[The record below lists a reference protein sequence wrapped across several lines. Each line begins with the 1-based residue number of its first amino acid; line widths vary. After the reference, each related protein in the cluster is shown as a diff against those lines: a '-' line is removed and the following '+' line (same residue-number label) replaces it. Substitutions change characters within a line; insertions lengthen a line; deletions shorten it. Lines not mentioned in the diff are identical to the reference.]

1 MSQTD
6 AEAACV
12 AAGGNLASIHSDADQ
27 EAARQACMSA
37 SGDAD
42 GFAADCWIGLSD
54 SATEG
59 TFVWTDGTPN
69 DYQHWAPGEPNAW
82 ASQATCTE
90 TATPSVD
97 EDAAACAAACS
108 PWCRSSIRAAVMTA
122 ADGAVMNLT
131 VFAAITGAVAGM
143 WFWSPKIGGHLLPS
157 GMGSLVMVD
166 LVGAGVL
173 LGVAGMVTGFDLG
186 SGLDDAMA
194 IVATIGAVLGL
205 LGALG
210 VIASILKIMR
220 SDADAGD
227 DPWGGHTLE
236 WAAAPPARVMSESPL
251 LDAAETSDDE
261 GGES

>member
-1 MSQTD
+1 MGGASPTSRTF
-6 AEAACV
+6 V
-12 AAGGNLASIHSDADQ
+12 AFGLIAVVPVLASLGGN
-27 EAARQACMSA
+27 
-37 SGDAD
+37 
-42 GFAADCWIGLSD
+42 
-54 SATEG
+54 
-59 TFVWTDGTPN
+59 
-69 DYQHWAPGEPNAW
+69 
-82 ASQATCTE
+82 
-90 TATPSVD
+90 TATLLKGGVPVGLPPAHMLGSLGAGLLLLLATLAGALRVID
-97 EDAAACAAACS
+97 PFDL
-108 PWCRSSIRAAVMTA
+108 IGTA

-157 GMGSLVMVD
+157 GMGSLAMID
-166 LVGAGVL
+166 LIGAGVL